1 MMAFFHHAEQHDQAD
16 EGVEVQLLMKQPQR
30 EQRAEHRRRQSRK
43 NRDGMDEALVQD
55 AQHDVDYQDGYDQ
68 QDRQPLE
75 GLLEFLHRAL
85 EVDADG
91 SRHAQRLHSLFHLLG
106 GIAR

>member
-1 MMAFFHHAEQHDQAD
+1 
-16 EGVEVQLLMKQPQR
+16 
-30 EQRAEHRRRQSRK
+30 
-43 NRDGMDEALVQD
+43 MDEALVQD

-91 SRHAQRLHSLFHLLG
+91 GRHAQGLHGLLHLLG
-106 GIAR
+106 GITERITGCQVKRNGHGR